1 MQKLEDEKTDLR
13 MFEISHEI
21 RVKTYD
27 IDFAGH
33 VSNITYLRWFEDM
46 RLKIFDQYFP
56 LENFMN
62 EGYLPIIT
70 ETRVAYKKSV
80 GLFDRPQGRMWIAK
94 RGAASFNFEGE
105 LKVDGEVT
113 TRSWFTGLFINE
125 KTMKPVRMPKLIIE
139 KERELYGNTQG

>member
-1 MQKLEDEKTDLR
+1 MLANPEDRL
-13 MFEISHEI
+13 FEITHEI

-62 EGYLPIIT
+62 QGQLPIIT
-70 ETRVAYKKSV
+70 ETKVHYKKSV
-80 GLFDRPQGRMWIAK
+80 GLFDKPVGHMWIAK
-94 RGAASFNFEGE
+94 RGQASFKFQGE
-105 LKVDGEVT
+105 LLVDGEIT
-113 TRSWFTGLFINE
+113 TQSWFTGLFIS
-125 KTMKPVRMPKLIIE
+125 KDTMKPIRMPGLIIE
-139 KERELYGNTQG
+139 KEKELYGVPN